1 LKSIAS
7 FHTKPDAVL
16 YVISRTEEAIMNRDT
31 QRSKAEAFRA
41 MHDRSRILVLP
52 NAWDAMSARVIEE
65 AGARAIATTSAGVA
79 FSIGYPDGEAIP
91 RDEMIAAIARI
102 ARVTTVPVSADIE
115 SGFAHDARELAETI
129 RLVIDAGAV
138 GINLEDQVHRGTASL
153 YDLDVAVERMR
164 VARETA
170 ASAGVP
176 IVINARTDVY
186 LLGIGE
192 PDSRFDHAVRR
203 ANAYRKAGA
212 DCLFIPAVVRRA
224 DIERIVPALE
234 GPLNLLAF
242 PGIPP
247 MADLERLGV
256 ARLSVGTRLT
266 LAAMSALQ
274 KTVGELL
281 KTGTYDS
288 IMDGATTFADANRLM
303 AGRRG

>member
-1 LKSIAS
+1 
-7 FHTKPDAVL
+7 
-16 YVISRTEEAIMNRDT
+16 MNREA
-31 QRSKAEAFRA
+31 QRAKAEAFRA

-79 FSIGYPDGEAIP
+79 FSVGYPDGEAIP

-115 SGFAHDARELAETI
+115 SGFAHDVLELAETI

-138 GINLEDQVHRGTASL
+138 GINLEDQAHGGTASL

-164 VARETA
+164 VVRETA

-192 PDSRFDHAVRR
+192 PESRFDHAVRR

-247 MADLERLGV
+247 IADLERLGV

-303 AGRRG
+303 AGRTG